1 MSGDPNPAPGRHS
14 LGELSR
20 RFRPGLMAFFLRR
33 VGGRAEAEDLTQEVF
48 VRLADMDARHLQS
61 VEAYLFRMAANL
73 LRDRAR
79 RQKVRSDYR
88 DEIAA
93 HAADVETRDPLRITA
108 SQESLSVLT
117 AALRELPE
125 RTRAIFVLYRLENV
139 DKRDIC
145 RAFQISASSLE
156 RHLARA
162 MAYLTSRVWEDR

>member
-1 MSGDPNPAPGRHS
+1 MSGDPSPSPGPPP
-14 LGELSR
+14 LDELSR
-20 RFRPGLMAFFLRR
+20 RFRPSLMAFFLRR
-33 VGGRAEAEDLTQEVF
+33 VGSHAEAEDLTQEVF

-73 LRDRAR
+73 LRDRGR
-79 RQKVRSDYR
+79 RQKVRSDHR
-88 DEIAA
+88 EEAAA
-93 HAADVETRDPLRITA
+93 HATDVEMRDPLRITA
-108 SQESLSVLT
+108 SQESLSLLT
-117 AALRELPE
+117 AALQELPE

-162 MAYLTSRVWEDR
+162 MAYLTSRVWGDQ